1 MTSYQNRVVQT
12 ECCIRCESKG
22 ELEQS
27 FFDKRNHRPITQ
39 TGLLCVKCY
48 DIELDEYHLE
58 LTMDDPE

>member
-1 MTSYQNRVVQT
+1 MTDYQNRVVQT
-12 ECCIRCESKG
+12 ECCIRCESKN

-39 TGLLCVKCY
+39 TGLLCMECY
-48 DIELDEYHLE
+48 DTEVMEYHLE